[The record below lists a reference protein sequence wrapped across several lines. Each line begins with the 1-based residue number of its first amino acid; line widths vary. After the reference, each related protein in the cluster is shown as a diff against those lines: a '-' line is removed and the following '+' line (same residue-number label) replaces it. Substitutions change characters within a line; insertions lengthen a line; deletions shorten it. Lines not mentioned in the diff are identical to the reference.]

1 MGFVDGLRD
10 VLRSFSG
17 DDYDEYEEAPVSRTR
32 NDIYATASTAS
43 TAPDYSYYQTP
54 AQPQQPAAQPTAV
67 PDAIVDTIALLRPEK
82 LQSVREAADHFL
94 KNQVVILSLKHTDP
108 TLARRW
114 LDYLGG
120 MTYYMEGKINR
131 IAPYTYLLTPK
142 NVELVAGFESE
153 EQDKKAEELK
163 KSRS

>member
-17 DDYDEYEEAPVSRTR
+17 DDYDEYEEAPASRTH

-43 TAPDYSYYQTP
+43 TAPDYSYYQAP

-82 LQSVREAADHFL
+82 LESVREAADHFL
-94 KNQVVILSLKHTDP
+94 KNQAVILSLKHTDP
-108 TLARRW
+108 ALARRW

-142 NVELVAGFESE
+142 GVELVEGFESE
-153 EQDKKAEELK
+153 QE